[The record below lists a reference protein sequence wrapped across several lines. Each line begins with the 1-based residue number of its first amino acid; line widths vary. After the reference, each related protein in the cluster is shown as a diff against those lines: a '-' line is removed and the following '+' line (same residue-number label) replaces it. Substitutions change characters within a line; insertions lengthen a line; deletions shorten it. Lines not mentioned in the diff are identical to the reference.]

1 MLIGLIHKGSGMGDQ
16 LFSYIA
22 TRVRDLDLGVGFG
35 FVGKEYFKGKDFM
48 NLDWGSDTRNPNN
61 GFDYRIDGFSGK
73 LIPILRKPRQLFEI
87 NKPYYDPEFNF
98 IPDGSVIDGYG
109 AQDIRYFEHRLDE
122 VREWLKPDKEY
133 NFYDD
138 EDDKKYQKCII
149 NFRGGEFQAVPKLF
163 LPKEYWQQAMDLM
176 KNKYPKIEFEVHTDD
191 REAAIKMF
199 PELQKSTGIFPILV
213 GIGMNWKSILYAKH
227 LIISNSAFAILPALL
242 NENVKEVIAPKFW
255 AGRNVGEWRRPQNYY
270 SKFTYIQFCVILE
283 L

>member
-1 MLIGLIHKGSGMGDQ
+1 MIIGIIHKGSGLGDQ
-16 LFSYIA
+16 LFSYIV
-22 TRVRDLDLGVGFG
+22 TRVRAADLGIDFG
-35 FVGKEYFKGKDFM
+35 FVGKEFFKGASFM
-48 NLDWGSDTRNPNN
+48 NLDWGKEADLP
-61 GFDYRIDGFSGK
+61 YQIEEPAGK
-73 LIPILRKPRQLFEI
+73 VVVVRPLYWGRGLFEL

-138 EDDKKYQKCII
+138 EDDKKFQKCII

-270 SKFTYIQFCVILE
+270 SKFTYI
-283 L
+283 